1 MKTRKL
7 LASILGLVLGF
18 SAAAAM
24 ATPPRPDDL
33 KVIAQLN
40 TPYISAHGGT
50 VYLQLTFQA
59 PHGKIHKRQPLN
71 LSVVLDRS
79 GSMADQGKIE
89 FAKEA
94 LYKLIDQLGEED
106 ILSVVIYDNEIEVL
120 QGARRVRDK
129 RQLKALIAEVY
140 PRNSTNLGGGMI
152 EAFRQVERNASRR
165 YVNRVILLS
174 DGLANQGITSSHE
187 LGRIARTYRSQSISL
202 SAMGVGLDY
211 NEDLMVSLAENGGGN
226 YYFIEHPRS
235 LAGIFENEFSSLS
248 QLMAHN
254 CHIELVLGEGVSV
267 EDVVGYSFDARSGKC
282 IIALGDLYYDEQREI
297 MVALSVPKG
306 SGTRRIASGDL
317 QLGGS
322 TTWSGNVKG
331 FATDIRYT
339 SDEAVVERNRDL
351 ETQSRA
357 DVAVSTRNVERA
369 LRLLDEGKNE
379 EAKRSLDQ
387 AKSALT
393 ASPAAAVAG
402 SAGEAIQSQ
411 VEALEEYEKI
421 MEDSKDDARR
431 AKKSIQYDNYR
442 TQKNKK

>member
-7 LASILGLVLGF
+7 VASILALILGVSG
-18 SAAAAM
+18 SAAM
-24 ATPPRPDDL
+24 SGPPRPDDL
-33 KVIAQLN
+33 NLIAKLN
-40 TPYISAHGGT
+40 TPYISASGGT
-50 VYLQLTFQA
+50 VYLQLTFHA
-59 PHGKIHKRQPLN
+59 PRGKAHKRQPLN

-79 GSMADQGKIE
+79 GSMADQGKID
-89 FAKEA
+89 FAKSA
-94 LYKLIDQLGEED
+94 LYRLIDRLGEED

-120 QGARRVRDK
+120 QPAGRIRDK
-129 RQLKALIAEVY
+129 RQLKTLIAEVY

-152 EAFRQVERNASRR
+152 EGFRQVERNASRR

-202 SAMGVGLDY
+202 TAMGVGLDY

-254 CHIELVLGEGVSV
+254 CHIELTLGDDVRV
-267 EDVVGYSFDARSGKC
+267 EDVVGYSFDLRSGKC
-282 IIALGDLYYDEQREI
+282 LIALGDVYFDEEREI
-297 MVALSVPKG
+297 MVALAVPKG
-306 SGTRRIASGDL
+306 SGSRRLASGGL

-322 TTWSGNVKG
+322 THWSGTAKG
-331 FATDIRYT
+331 FATEIRYT
-339 SDEAVVERNRDL
+339 SDQTVVERNRDL
-351 ETQSRA
+351 GAQSRA
-357 DVAVSTRNVERA
+357 DVAISTRSVEKA
-369 LRLLDEGKNE
+369 LQLLDEGKNE
-379 EAKRSLDQ
+379 EAKRSLDE
-387 AKSALT
+387 AKSALA

-411 VEALEEYEKI
+411 VEALEEYEQI

-442 TQKNKK
+442 TQKKKK